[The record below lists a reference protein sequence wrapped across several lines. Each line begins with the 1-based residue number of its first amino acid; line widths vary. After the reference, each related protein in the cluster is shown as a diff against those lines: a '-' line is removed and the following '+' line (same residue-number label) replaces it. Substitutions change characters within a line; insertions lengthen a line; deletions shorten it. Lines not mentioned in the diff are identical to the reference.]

1 MHAVYQLLNYYPVMQ
16 NAYNSKLSTFKTS
29 RCKGDCW
36 WECLVGF
43 LVLFLF
49 VVVVLFG
56 FFSEIK
62 EKGPLSLL
70 NKVPNGQ
77 FSPNSDWPEEKLF
90 ATLSSLLLSVE
101 QTEKSLAWL

>member
-16 NAYNSKLSTFKTS
+16 NACNSKLSTFKTS

-36 WECLVGF
+36 WECLVGG

-62 EKGPLSLL
+62 EKGPLNYLIKFLMANS
-70 NKVPNGQ
+70 VPILTGQ
-77 FSPNSDWPEEKLF
+77 KRSCLPPFPLCYCP
-90 ATLSSLLLSVE
+90 
-101 QTEKSLAWL
+101 